1 MLLLQLVDNLLGN
14 WFLCTELAGT
24 LFGERFPCTE
34 LAENMVAVAVAVAG
48 AVAAAAAATATAA
61 VASRNNIIHGKALK
75 RYSHAYFKTQD
86 QIIRENI
93 Q

>member
-1 MLLLQLVDNLLGN
+1 M
-14 WFLCTELAGT
+14 FACTELAGN

-34 LAENMVAVAVAVAG
+34 LAENMVAVAVAVAVAG

-61 VASRNNIIHGKALK
+61 VASRNNTIHGKALK
-75 RYSHAYFKTQD
+75 RYSHACFKTQD
-86 QIIRENI
+86 QITRENM